1 MMDVNDLKYYV
12 ISDITQKYND
22 INKKIIKFTKLYFYT
37 KKNHSYQITQIENK
51 LNEYNIK
58 GKVKLKQLLENQQ
71 NIIKELIKIINNI
84 LKDIRN
90 HENNK
95 INENY
100 IPLKKKDLIM
110 SNLNIFDVPI
120 NSVTKSNYLN
130 NNTKKKIIINSN
142 EICKNIN
149 TNDIIKAHINKSVDD
164 KNNRKLINQK
174 KIISLNVIAPKNRY
188 EFKGTLS
195 FLNMKSSRANNK
207 RKIFGKYINKEKQ
220 KIEEK
225 TLKNKNFKSMSIS
238 EISNKQK
245 LQNKNNLNLKLN
257 NISNNIKERNPYY
270 INNNYTIDEEKN
282 DNIEKISSINERQ
295 NSISSNN
302 INENYGILPHIL
314 TKRKK
319 KIKYRVGNGKV
330 LLTDINN
337 KNLSRVK
344 SAKEIAIK
352 NDFYL
357 NYNSSFPNFT
367 ITNSSIEKTTEFS
380 YNKRSNSSL
389 SIFNGNLNNII
400 KENNKALKRFQNE
413 LFSYIYN
420 GKKIIPTRYTKEVL
434 NSSYKKL
441 NKYEQ
446 KRFQNYEIMFSKK

>member
-1 MMDVNDLKYYV
+1 MHLSAYGYRLHRALPFH
-12 ISDITQKYND
+12 
-22 INKKIIKFTKLYFYT
+22 IIDPYLHAPVHTMHLRAETRLAQVFHEDGTVCEKTRTCRQPGRTAHDRREIAIVF
-37 KKNHSYQITQIENK
+37 H
-51 LNEYNIK
+51 
-58 GKVKLKQLLENQQ
+58 KQLTRIPGAVRSREHIFRAHVAAQGRILDLDVTRAGQDLAGKQLRLNPAGEGNHGDGSVRAFHAGDLGIVDEDLEGHDQFFH
-71 NIIKELIKIINNI
+71 
-84 LKDIRN
+84 DR
-90 HENNK
+90 
-95 INENY
+95 
-100 IPLKKKDLIM
+100 
-110 SNLNIFDVPI
+110 S
-120 NSVTKSNYLN
+120 
-130 NNTKKKIIINSN
+130 
-142 EICKNIN
+142 
-149 TNDIIKAHINKSVDD
+149 
-164 KNNRKLINQK
+164 
-174 KIISLNVIAPKNRY
+174 
-188 EFKGTLS
+188 S
-195 FLNMKSSRANNK
+195 FLNMKSSRENNK

-319 KIKYRVGNGKV
+319 KKKYRVGNGKV